1 MENSAKIFQ
10 INHRLSEGT
19 RSAESGRS
27 TAHIHL
33 FRFIGGNA
41 SETEEMAEQLKALK
55 RKKGLLLGMFRFPFR
70 YEGKKRLQIAI
81 MQYTLMKQLCD
92 SVTYFYGDGMMDM
105 LTPGTTVK
113 EASEIFYLLE
123 EAVVDALE
131 EMICIP
137 GEMNIDV
144 HDVQTFLTAKKGPFF
159 LHSFE
164 GHSFDEPLKHFIS
177 APYLPM
183 DFADG
188 QQMIISL
195 GYTRDVDMETF
206 RQINL
211 RLNDLFHKA
220 DLFKIGSRYINE
232 PGHRIK
238 VTLLVNGLADPFPA
252 PENRKKELFP
262 SSSLKKKWRSMLLL
276 NQKWRWLSPLFKH
289 SDREAQSG
297 VLKNGTSSNLKQI

>member
-1 MENSAKIFQ
+1 MEKSAKVFQ
-10 INHRLSEGT
+10 INHRLSEAT
-19 RSAESGRS
+19 SSAQSDQS
-27 TAHIHL
+27 DQAVTLIHF

-41 SETEEMAEQLKALK
+41 SETEEMVKQLQALK

-81 MQYTLMKQLCD
+81 HQYTLMKQICD

-105 LTPGTTVK
+105 LEPGTTVK
-113 EASEIFYLLE
+113 DANEIFYLLE
-123 EAVVDALE
+123 EAVVDTLE

-144 HDVQTFLTAKKGPFF
+144 HDIQTFLTANKGPFF

-164 GHSFDEPLKHFIS
+164 GNSFDEPLKHFIS
-177 APYLPM
+177 TPYLPL

-188 QQMIISL
+188 QHMIISI
-195 GYTRDVDMETF
+195 GYTRDVDMESF

-220 DLFKIGSRYINE
+220 DLFKIGSRYIDE
-232 PGHRIK
+232 PGQRIK
-238 VTLLVNGLADPFPA
+238 ITLLVNGLADPFPLSDDMKPNKLPA
-252 PENRKKELFP
+252 F
-262 SSSLKKKWRSMLLL
+262 SLHKKWRPKLLL
-276 NQKWRWLSPLFKH
+276 GKKLKWLSPLLKH
-289 SDREAQSG
+289 IDS
-297 VLKNGTSSNLKQI
+297 